1 MPLTHASDRPR
12 PGPLQGQHRLQR
24 VQRRLAV
31 GRIYERR
38 DLRAPGLLARHSL
51 GVVRSWHR

>member
-12 PGPLQGQHRLQR
+12 PGPLQGQHRSQR

-51 GVVRSWHR
+51 GVVR